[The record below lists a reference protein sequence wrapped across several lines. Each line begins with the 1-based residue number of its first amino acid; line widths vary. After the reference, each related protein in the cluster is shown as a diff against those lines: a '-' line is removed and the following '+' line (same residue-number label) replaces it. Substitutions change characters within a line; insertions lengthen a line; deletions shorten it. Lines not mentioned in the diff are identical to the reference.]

1 MPEEDEKKETPEE
14 DVKKETTE
22 EQEEEKKKLPV
33 KTTVEE
39 IAPCRKKVVVEVAA
53 EEVTGRYDEAM
64 EEFSAECIYP
74 GFRKGR
80 APLALLERKFG
91 KDLTLDL
98 KGKLLAEAVTRALEE
113 SSLSPMSM
121 PEIDPDK
128 VEFEKDKALAFDFE
142 LDVKPDFDIP
152 PYKGLKIDMP
162 SDEPTDDEVGR
173 YIESMRRRSA
183 DIEVVDDGAADG
195 DILTCDARITS
206 GEEELWEKKEIPVVL
221 EEGKLLGVS
230 LDVSSEFVLGGKSGE
245 TREVKLKL
253 AKEFGEDH
261 EGREAVLIVALHEV
275 RRPKLLPLDDEFAK
289 KLGTESIDAL
299 KSAVRER
306 IAAEKK
312 RAAREEL
319 RNLARQKLLEEAK
332 FDLPERIVKE
342 QAEAL
347 KKRVSYRFLRRGVPK
362 DELAEHE
369 QEIEDASL
377 RGAEDMVRSYLVIE
391 KIAGEEGIEVDEAEL
406 SQAVV
411 QISRAHGLRPEYLRR
426 VMEQEGT
433 LSALNSDLL
442 EQKVLEFVVES
453 ADTGDVK
460 EESGN

>member
-1 MPEEDEKKETPEE
+1 MPEEDEKQEVAEE
-14 DVKKETTE
+14 KE
-22 EQEEEKKKLPV
+22 EQKEEEEEEEKKLPV

-39 IAPCRKKVVVEVAA
+39 VAPCRKKVAVEVAA
-53 EEVTGRYDEAM
+53 EEVTSRYDEAM

-142 LDVKPDFDIP
+142 LDVKPDFDLP
-152 PYKGLKIDMP
+152 TYKGLKIERP
-162 SDEPTDDEVGR
+162 PDEPTDEEVGR

-195 DILTCDARITS
+195 DVLTCDARITS
-206 GEEELWEKKEIPVVL
+206 GEEELWQGKEIPVVV

-261 EGREAVLIVALHEV
+261 EA
-275 RRPKLLPLDDEFAK
+275 RRRCSPLSS
-289 KLGTESIDAL
+289 T
-299 KSAVRER
+299 R
-306 IAAEKK
+306 
-312 RAAREEL
+312 
-319 RNLARQKLLEEAK
+319 
-332 FDLPERIVKE
+332 
-342 QAEAL
+342 
-347 KKRVSYRFLRRGVPK
+347 
-362 DELAEHE
+362 
-369 QEIEDASL
+369 
-377 RGAEDMVRSYLVIE
+377 
-391 KIAGEEGIEVDEAEL
+391 
-406 SQAVV
+406 
-411 QISRAHGLRPEYLRR
+411 
-426 VMEQEGT
+426 
-433 LSALNSDLL
+433 
-442 EQKVLEFVVES
+442 
-453 ADTGDVK
+453 
-460 EESGN
+460 